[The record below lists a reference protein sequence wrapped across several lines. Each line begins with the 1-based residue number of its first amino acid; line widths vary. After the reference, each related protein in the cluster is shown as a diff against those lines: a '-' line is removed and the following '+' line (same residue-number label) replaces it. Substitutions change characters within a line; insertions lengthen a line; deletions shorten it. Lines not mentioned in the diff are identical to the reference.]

1 MTTPILGLPELEAAQ
16 TQKYLTA
23 NSTFRRLDALVNLTV
38 FNRTTTSPPASVN
51 EGDRYIVA
59 ATASGAWVGQE
70 NNVAVYVGSSW
81 IFFTPSEGW
90 RAYDQGANEFI
101 IFGGSSWAIGAFD
114 ASTLSS
120 GSILQL
126 GINTVSS
133 STNRL
138 SVKSDAALF
147 SYDDVT
153 PGTGNMRITVNKSA
167 VAQDASFVFQSA
179 FGSQAQFGL
188 LGDNDF
194 TLKVGASSTT
204 ALIAKSATGAVNLT
218 QHPKFSAFLNFGQTI
233 TAGAWAKI
241 PFNSERH
248 DDQSSFSTGTS
259 QFIAPHDGYFIFGA
273 GYMFED
279 PGSSIPTEM
288 RIGLSIN
295 GAAPTEDRA
304 LTYADTFNFI
314 GNTTSGINI
323 TSCLKLSSGDTVE
336 VQVFFATN
344 DGRILANENHFWGV
358 QVA

>member
-38 FNRTTTSPPASVN
+38 FNRTTTAPPGSPS

-59 ATASGAWVGQE
+59 ATATGAWVGQE

-90 RAYDQGANEFI
+90 RAYDQGANEFL

-120 GSILQL
+120 GSLLQL
-126 GINTVSS
+126 GINTASS
-133 STNRL
+133 TTNRL
-138 SVKSDAALF
+138 AVKSDAALF
-147 SYDDVT
+147 SHDDVT
-153 PGTGNMRITVNKSA
+153 PGTGDMRITVNKSA
-167 VAQDASFVFQSA
+167 AARDASFIFQTA

-194 TLKVGASSTT
+194 TLKVGGSSTT
-204 ALIAKSATGAVNLT
+204 ALIAKSATGAVELT
-218 QHPKFSAFLNFGQTI
+218 QHPKFSAYLNFGQTI

-241 PFNSERH
+241 PFNNERH

-259 QFIAPHDGYFIFGA
+259 QFTAPHDGYYIFGA
-273 GYMFED
+273 GYVFED
-279 PGSSIPTEM
+279 PGSSIPDEM
-288 RIGLSIN
+288 RIGFSIN
-295 GAAPTEDRA
+295 GAAPQADRSITFADSYNFLISTKSSVRMSA
-304 LTYADTFNFI
+304 L
-314 GNTTSGINI
+314 
-323 TSCLKLSSGDTVE
+323 LKLSASDTVE
-336 VQVFFATN
+336 VQAFFLTN
-344 DGRILANENHFWGV
+344 NGRILADENHFWGA